1 MELFIIFNTTIKVLS
16 MKNCF
21 KTKDDRGADYLCE
34 AIGIGMMQNNNLK
47 ELYLSGNQI
56 TVTILIL

>member
-1 MELFIIFNTTIKVLS
+1 

-34 AIGIGMMQNNNLK
+34 AIGIGMM
-47 ELYLSGNQI
+47 
-56 TVTILIL
+56 